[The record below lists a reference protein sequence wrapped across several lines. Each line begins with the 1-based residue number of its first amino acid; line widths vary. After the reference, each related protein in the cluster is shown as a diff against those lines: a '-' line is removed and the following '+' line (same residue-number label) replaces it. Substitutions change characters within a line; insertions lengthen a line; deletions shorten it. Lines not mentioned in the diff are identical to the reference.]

1 MSEAAVYLALGSNLG
16 DREGN
21 IGRGLASLG
30 RAGVHVRATSSLY
43 ETEPVGGP
51 PQGPYLN
58 LVAVADT
65 SLPPEAVL
73 QAALRAEAEQGRVR
87 SERNAARTLDVDILF
102 HGDEVR
108 HAPFLTIP
116 HPRLQERRFVLV
128 PLAEVAPDLRHPV
141 LGRTMA
147 ELRDA
152 CPDHSRVE
160 RWSRPVPMPR

>member
-1 MSEAAVYLALGSNLG
+1 MPEAAVYLALGSNLG
-16 DREGN
+16 DREGHLA
-21 IGRGLASLG
+21 RGLASLQ
-30 RAGVHVRATSSLY
+30 AEGVRIRATSSVY

-58 LVAVADT
+58 LVVAAET
-65 SLPPEAVL
+65 SLGPEAL
-73 QAALRAEAEQGRVR
+73 LAAALRAEEKEGRVR

-108 HAPFLTIP
+108 HAADLTIP
-116 HPRLQERRFVLV
+116 HPRLPERRFVLV
-128 PLAEVAPDLRHPV
+128 PLAEVAPELRHPV

-147 ELRDA
+147 ELLEA

-160 RWSRPVPMPR
+160 QWARAVPVRR